1 MNAMLGAGLSATTI
15 RYVLAAAILM
25 TAFFSGPADAQE
37 KGAEPYQQLIF
48 VSVTNNIGDPCT
60 TSGCDIY
67 LPAVPA
73 GKRLVVQHISGSV
86 VLQSGFA
93 FSGTLRTGD
102 FNSNS
107 IRIQLM
113 PNSQSLSSG
122 TLQLVSFSQAVT
134 GYVFSGQ
141 RPLFQ
146 FGAVGSGILEGSS
159 VEVSLTGYL
168 VNVK

>member
-1 MNAMLGAGLSATTI
+1 MYAMPGASLSAI
-15 RYVLAAAILM
+15 VVRNMLAVAILM
-25 TAFFSGPADAQE
+25 TAFVSGAADAQE

-73 GKRLVVQHISGSV
+73 GKRLVVQHVSGSL

-93 FSGTLRTGD
+93 FSGRLRTGD

-107 IRIQLM
+107 IRIQLI
-113 PNSQSLSSG
+113 PSSQPLSSG

-146 FGAVGSGILEGSS
+146 LGAVGSGIVEGSS
-159 VEVSLTGYL
+159 VEVSLSGYL
-168 VNVK
+168 VNLK